1 MVPALHC
8 LHLDD
13 ALIAVDKP
21 SGLLSVPGRGPDKAD
36 CVAARVQARWPDA
49 RVVHRLDMGTS
60 GVMLM
65 ARGLAMQQALSRAFE
80 TRQVAKRYEAVV
92 DGLVQAEAGRIELPL
107 SCDWPHRPR
116 QQVDWQHGKPALT
129 DWQVLSRDAQ
139 AGTTRLRLVPLTGRS
154 HQLRVHLQALGHPI
168 LGDELYAPPHRV
180 AGVPRLLLHACELRL
195 NHPANGQA
203 LVVESGVTF

>member
-65 ARGLAMQQALSRAFE
+65 ARGLAMQQALSPVSGTATSRGSLCKGPLLAAAVKGFLSLAFPRFPAFRGCSRSWGPAWE
-80 TRQVAKRYEAVV
+80 CGARNQ
-92 DGLVQAEAGRIELPL
+92 GLAADVCR
-107 SCDWPHRPR
+107 
-116 QQVDWQHGKPALT
+116 T
-129 DWQVLSRDAQ
+129 
-139 AGTTRLRLVPLTGRS
+139 
-154 HQLRVHLQALGHPI
+154 
-168 LGDELYAPPHRV
+168 
-180 AGVPRLLLHACELRL
+180 
-195 NHPANGQA
+195 
-203 LVVESGVTF
+203 